1 MKKIIAMFT
10 TVCLFAL
17 AVMSIDGLSASP
29 IEDETTTQVPVS
41 QSAEMV
47 NMTEADVTTTEEPT
61 TQIITTEVQ
70 TTTEIETTV
79 VETTV
84 EKTTTKKARK
94 KKQRKKKVEE
104 TTIETTKAHVNYNKS
119 SGSGSE
125 RTYVPSTRKS
135 TTQKQKQGKEEIK
148 KWDSGKGN
156 ERLE

>member
-17 AVMSIDGLSASP
+17 AVMSIDGLSSSP

-70 TTTEIETTV
+70 TTAEM
-79 VETTV
+79 ETTV
-84 EKTTTKKARK
+84 EETTTKKARK
-94 KKQRKKKVEE
+94 KKPKKKKVEE
-104 TTIETTKAHVNYNKS
+104 TTIETTKAPVNYNKS

-125 RTYVPSTRKS
+125 RSYVPSTRKS
-135 TTQKQKQGKEEIK
+135 TTQKQTRGKEEIK